1 MRVRVMADPGRVGVL
16 TSKTRERGGRV
27 LRQIVFPDG
36 TTFMA
41 EDQIE
46 SLPDISDPIEL
57 IEMGKF
63 GRASDLRR
71 NLTHIRLSGRLANLI
86 YSMDT
91 TNTDFYPYQFKPV
104 LKFLNTPNN
113 GLLIADEVGLGKTIE
128 AGLIWTEL
136 RSRFDYR
143 RLMVLCPA
151 MLREKWKFELYNK
164 FGIETQVLNAE
175 ETLAVLKKSASE
187 GPYANFSVIGS
198 LQGLRPPKGW
208 RRRSEED
215 RDNTR
220 RVLAEF
226 IDGLAAEEPLV
237 DFLVIEE
244 AHYMRNPE
252 TASADLGRLLRRV
265 AENVV
270 LLSATPVHL
279 KSQDLYQ
286 LLNLVDEDTFNQPA
300 VFDAVLEANAPLIKM
315 RELILSEKMDPKQFT
330 EMLREAI
337 KHPFLNNN
345 RQMLELLKNPPTLE
359 QLRDPRERSQLAYKF
374 ETINLLGHVVARTRK
389 REVTEWRVVRE
400 VVPESIPLNEV
411 ERSFYNAVT
420 DLVRGYCARY
430 QKHEGFLLVMPQR
443 QIVSSMPAALQAWQ
457 SRNDSIGGEAYE
469 SADSNGDDDGEPGP
483 IVREIVSK
491 AFELANLAELEE
503 NDSKF
508 ERLKRIV
515 ADYLKSY
522 PDEKIVLF
530 SYFRPTLSYLSRRLT
545 AEGIENIVLMGGL
558 DQDKNAILSRFSAPD
573 GPNVLLSSE
582 VGSEGIDLQFARV
595 LINYDL
601 PWNPMR
607 VEQRIG
613 RIDRLGQK
621 SPKILIWNLFAEDT
635 IDARIYKYLFER
647 LKIFEYALGG
657 LESVLGDEIRKLTID
672 LLGGR
677 LTPEQ
682 EEERIKDT
690 AMALANIKQ
699 QEEHLEEES
708 AHLVAYGDYILNQV
722 RAAKELNRYV
732 SGADLWAYVRDFF
745 FEHYAGSEF
754 RQLRSDALV
763 FDVRLSGEAKN
774 ALDGYLRSNKL
785 PFSTRLAQ
793 SAPGAVRCR
802 FENKVGGDTQGREE
816 VISQFHPLV
825 RFVSKEVK
833 EREEAYYPAV
843 SLYLN
848 RLVAQRLSPGDYVF
862 SVQRWAVMGLQDREV
877 IYFAAVDAVSGNILG
892 TEEAEYLITT
902 AAMEGSDW
910 LEARYIIDL
919 SRAAELTNHCL
930 SNSEREYEAYVKQL
944 VNENNDRADLQERTL
959 ARHLANQL
967 EKLEAV
973 KEGHMEHGRDSL
985 VKATEARMVALQ
997 ERVKRKQIAIN
1008 ERREL
1013 KHRKDDVCVG
1023 VIRITA

>member
-1 MRVRVMADPGRVGVL
+1 MRVIADPGRVGVL

-46 SLPDISDPIEL
+46 CLPDISDPVEL
-57 IEMGKF
+57 VERGKF

-104 LKFLNTPNN
+104 LKFLNSPNN

-143 RLMVLCPA
+143 RFMVLCPA

-164 FGIETQVLNAE
+164 FGIEAQVLNAE
-175 ETLAVLKKSASE
+175 ETLAVFKKSASE
-187 GPYANFSVIGS
+187 GPYANFAIIGS

-208 RRRSEED
+208 RRKAEGD
-215 RDNTR
+215 DDNTR

-226 IDGLAAEEPLV
+226 IDGLANDEPLV

-252 TASADLGRLLRRV
+252 TASAELGRLLRRV

-315 RELILSEKMDPKQFT
+315 RELVLSERMDPKQFT
-330 EMLREAI
+330 EMLQEAI
-337 KHPFLNNN
+337 RHPFLRDN
-345 RQMLELLKNPPTLE
+345 RQMLDLLKNPPTAE
-359 QLRDPRERSQLAYKF
+359 QLSDPRERSQLAYKF

-389 REVTEWRVVRE
+389 REVTEWRVLRE
-400 VVPESIPLNEV
+400 VVPESIPLSDV
-411 ERSFYNAVT
+411 ERDFYNAVT

-443 QIVSSMPAALQAWQ
+443 QIASSMPAALHAWQ
-457 SRNDSIGGEAYE
+457 SRNDSLGGEAFE
-469 SADSNGDDDGEPGP
+469 SVDSNGDEEDEPGP
-483 IVREIVSK
+483 LVREIVSK
-491 AFELANLAELEE
+491 AFELADLGRLEA

-508 ERLKRIV
+508 ARLKQIV
-515 ADYLKSY
+515 TNYLKSY

-530 SYFRPTLSYLSRRLT
+530 SYFRPTLSYLSRRLS
-545 AEGIENIVLMGGL
+545 AAGIDNIVLMGGL
-558 DQDKNAILSRFSAPD
+558 DQDKNAILKAFSAPD

-657 LESVLGDEIRKLTID
+657 LETVLGDEIRKLTID

-682 EEERIKDT
+682 EEDRIKIT
-690 AMALANIKQ
+690 AMALANIRQ

-745 FEHYAGSEF
+745 FEHYPGSEF
-754 RQLRSDALV
+754 RQLKNDELV

-774 ALDGYLRSNKL
+774 ALDGFLRASKL

-802 FENKVGGDTQGREE
+802 FENKVGAVVQGREE

-825 RFVSKEVK
+825 RFVSKGIR

-843 SLYLN
+843 SLSLS
-848 RLVAQRLSPGDYVF
+848 RLIAQRLDLGDYVF
-862 SVQRWAVMGLQDREV
+862 SVQRWSVMGLQEREV
-877 IYFAAVDAVSGNILG
+877 IHFTAAEVGSGRSLD
-892 TEEAEYLITT
+892 TEDAEYLVTT
-902 AAMEGSDW
+902 AAMKGTDW
-910 LEARYIIDL
+910 LEARYTVEL
-919 SRAAELTNHCL
+919 SRAAELTNQCL
-930 SNSEREYEAYVKQL
+930 LNAEKQYDAYVKQL

-959 ARHLANQL
+959 ERHLANQL

-973 KEGHMEHGRDSL
+973 KNGHLEHGRDSL
-985 VKATEARMVALQ
+985 VKATEARIAALR
-997 ERVKRKQIAIN
+997 ERVKRKLSAIN

-1013 KHRKDDVCVG
+1013 RNRKDDVCVG
-1023 VIRITA
+1023 IIRVTD